1 MMPFLRHSWK
11 RQCYRNKIR
20 SLHAKV
26 WKGKEDSLKRGTSKL
41 FEVMKMF
48 YLDSG
53 GDDVPT
59 YICQKLCNFHFK
71 REFTGCKLY
80 ITKFEF

>member
-1 MMPFLRHSWK
+1 
-11 RQCYRNKIR
+11 
-20 SLHAKV
+20 
-26 WKGKEDSLKRGTSKL
+26 
-41 FEVMKMF
+41 MKMF